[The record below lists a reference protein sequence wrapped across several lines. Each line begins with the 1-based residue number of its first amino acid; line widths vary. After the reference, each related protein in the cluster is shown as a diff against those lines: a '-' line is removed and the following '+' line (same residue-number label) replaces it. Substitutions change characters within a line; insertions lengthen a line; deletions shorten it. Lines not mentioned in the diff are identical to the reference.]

1 MENNNKYCLKARA
14 YVFLLLKYRQRSEN
28 EIRERLSRKKFP
40 EEAIKDTIA
49 FLKEKKFIDDNIFA
63 RAWISE
69 RLKKGLGP
77 RRLVQELKF
86 KGIEKQVIENN
97 LREAKESYNELEIA
111 RELAAGR
118 LNRLRGLDF
127 QIAKRRVYGYLLRRG
142 FSPEIV
148 MDVLNQIE

>member
-1 MENNNKYCLKARA
+1 VENNNKYCLKARA